1 MEIGPGLGALTTY
14 LLPLV
19 SQLDVVELDR
29 DIITP
34 LRQAFQGLGNLVVHQ
49 EDALR
54 FDFTQL
60 ANEYSRPSMDAGIQG
75 AGKLIPSGAALRI
88 VGNLPYQISTPLLF
102 HLVQQ
107 VAVIQD
113 LHFMLQ
119 KEVVERLAALPGS
132 KIYGRLSV
140 MAQFQFEV
148 YPLFTVEPEAF
159 FPPPQVRSQVVRLLP
174 KAPSKEVDYPLFC
187 SLVREAFNHRR
198 KILSNSLKGLVSE
211 AQLKQANMIPHS
223 RTETTNSRRLDW
235 ISYNVGH
242 LS

>member
-1 MEIGPGLGALTTY
+1 M
-14 LLPLV
+14 
-19 SQLDVVELDR
+19 S
-29 DIITP
+29 
-34 LRQAFQGLGNLVVHQ
+34 
-49 EDALR
+49 
-54 FDFTQL
+54 
-60 ANEYSRPSMDAGIQG
+60 
-75 AGKLIPSGAALRI
+75 SGAALRI

-140 MAQFQFEV
+140 MAQFHFEV

-211 AQLKQANMIPHS
+211 AQLKQANIDPHS
-223 RTETTNSRRLDW
+223 RPEKLSLEDFIR